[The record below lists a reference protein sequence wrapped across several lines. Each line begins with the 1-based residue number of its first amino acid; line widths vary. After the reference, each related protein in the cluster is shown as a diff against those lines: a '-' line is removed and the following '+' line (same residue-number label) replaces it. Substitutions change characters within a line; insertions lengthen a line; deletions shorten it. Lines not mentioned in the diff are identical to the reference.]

1 MFKRLKTLLLASLG
15 TFALCCGAGFS
26 YWIYSELANRDIK
39 SGAEIEDIYENYNTG
54 KPNPITQ
61 YEMYLFPSTWYLS
74 QYKTDKNLPE
84 LKYGYIDRS
93 LDENGNIVDKY
104 MIPNSAGILI
114 NQSKVPIETTN
125 QYCNDIDTYDAETKG
140 ATEYKTFKKPKNND
154 SEPLFEFNSGKNF
167 PKLYESY
174 MHPSGGKGWDD
185 YGNVEQDL
193 SDDVNVDLNASE
205 SSFQETE
212 KDPNN
217 TNQFIGKPI
226 YQKLNI
232 DDRLGYW
239 YDLNVE
245 EGRYLPIK
253 LSFSGS
259 ISPETFL
266 KLVSNP
272 RADLGDSNAWHN
284 YAFANWCYYDPNLP
298 SIKKPYEEPVDGFSN
313 YDRAN
318 LFDVL
323 NNFETV
329 SVLNK
334 NTGKRV
340 IRLFST
346 FNNGKDYHETDKMS
360 KIEFGNIKIDSV
372 EFLSKGYRDGLKVE
386 FKTKFKDN
394 NNKIQYRYQTRYF
407 TFEEG
412 DQKQQVSINGVDY
425 NINTATLNNF
435 NTDDNQLTYIDFSGV
450 FSEFKKESEGW
461 WDAKYWYTYDYGNWS
476 NTSGPQFN
484 DLPVNNPLN
493 YNDNKTIFSSGDY
506 NVYALGVD
514 KTYSSRNDI
523 DEAEQDLN
531 SLMGAMLKQEG
542 VNSYVG
548 LSGSIK
554 DKELN
559 KFINKDG
566 NNIIFI
572 NGHYRPN
579 DYRAYA
585 LFYERILDLKTVIN
599 TPVNK
604 IPESDGIYNETSSGA
619 LVSHYEKVYDGSR
632 NLFLEDNNFYLG
644 SPSATNKFEF
654 QPDTD
659 ESGKPVSVNSKN
671 KFIYKINSLD
681 MTKVDSLFF
690 SIRVEKMYS
699 ILSQNVKFNLSPGH
713 DGRMLFEN
721 TSGSELTG
729 NGKING
735 DESNTFVNAS
745 EYIEEV
751 QIRGEVPNPDD
762 PNGGTMTSTFKS
774 FKLKE
779 KEGTSPYAYYSFVLV
794 YNPST
799 YSPFNF
805 DVYAYKQKNL
815 FVKIFNEEPSLYA
828 KGEKKGFLNHEDGE
842 YFYKL
847 YDYNISMDDTDIYS
861 FNKDTSQLMTIG
873 NVFKN
878 YCTERHINEN
888 NLGPDFKDPET
899 SVNDNDET
907 YYLIDHV
914 TKIIIAKAT
923 YNEVTKDFDI
933 KVNSGTL
940 LNIKKNHV
948 LYVITHYTYE
958 NDPYNPL
965 NPASALHN

>member
-39 SGAEIEDIYENYNTG
+39 SGVEIEDIYENYNTG

-74 QYKTDKNLPE
+74 QYKIGEKLPE

-93 LDENGNIVDKY
+93 LDDSGNIVDKY
-104 MIPNSAGILI
+104 MIPNSAGILT
-114 NQSKVPIETTN
+114 NQIEVPIETTN
-125 QYCNDIDTYDAETKG
+125 QYCYDIDTYDVNG
-140 ATEYKTFKKPKNND
+140 ATEYKTFKKPKNSD
-154 SEPLFEFNSGKNF
+154 SEPLFEFNAGKNF
-167 PKLYESY
+167 PKLHESY
-174 MHPSGGKGWDD
+174 SHPDGVAGWND

-193 SDDVNVDLNASE
+193 SDDDNVDLNASE

-212 KDPNN
+212 RDPNN
-217 TNQFIGKPI
+217 LDQFIGKPI

-239 YDLNVE
+239 YDLNVN

-266 KLVSNP
+266 KLVPNP

-284 YAFANWCYYDPNLP
+284 FAFANWCYYDPNLP

-323 NNFETV
+323 NNLETV

-334 NTGKRV
+334 DTGKRV

-346 FNNGKDYHETDKMS
+346 FNNGKDYHETEKMS
-360 KIEFGNIKIDSV
+360 YSDFKKIDKKSV

-386 FKTKFKDN
+386 FKTKLEDN

-412 DQKQQVSINGVDY
+412 DQKQQVTINGTQY

-435 NTDDNQLTYIDFSGV
+435 NTDDHPLTYIDFSGV
-450 FSEFKKESEGW
+450 FSEFKEESEF
-461 WDAKYWYTYDYGNWS
+461 DLSSFSRKYWYTFDYGDWS
-476 NTSGPQFN
+476 NASGPQFN
-484 DLPVNNPLN
+484 DLPANNPLN

-506 NVYALGVD
+506 NVYAIGVD
-514 KTYSSRNDI
+514 ATYSSI
-523 DEAEQDLN
+523 GEAEKDLN
-531 SLMGAMLKQEG
+531 TLMGAMLKQEG

-572 NGHYRPN
+572 NGH
-579 DYRAYA
+579 DDSGAYRAYA
-585 LFYERILDLKTVIN
+585 LFYERILDLKTVISA
-599 TPVNK
+599 PVNK
-604 IPESDGIYNETSSGA
+604 TPESDGIYNETSSGA
-619 LVSHYEKVYDGSR
+619 LVDHYENVFDTSR

-644 SPSATNKFEF
+644 SPNQNNKFEF
-654 QPDTD
+654 LPDKD
-659 ESGKPVSVNSKN
+659 NDGKPVSVNSKN

-681 MTKVDSLFF
+681 MTNVDSLFF

-699 ILSQNVKFNLSPGH
+699 VLSKNVTFNLSPAH
-713 DGRMLFEN
+713 NGRMLFEN
-721 TSGSELTG
+721 TSGKELTDT
-729 NGKING
+729 GKING

-751 QIRGEVPNPDD
+751 IIRGEVPNPDD
-762 PNGGTMTSTFKS
+762 PNSGTMSSTFKS

-779 KEGTSPYAYYSFVLV
+779 KDGTSPYAYYSFVLV
-794 YNPST
+794 YNPSI
-799 YSPFNF
+799 YKPFNF

-815 FVKIFNEEPSLYA
+815 FVKIFDEAPKAYTSE
-828 KGEKKGFLNHEDGE
+828 EKKGFLNHEEGN
-842 YFYKL
+842 YFFKL
-847 YDYNISMDDTDIYS
+847 YDYNVSMSDTDVYTNSEEINVS
-861 FNKDTSQLMTIG
+861 FTID

-878 YCTERHINEN
+878 FCTARHVNAN
-888 NLGPDFKDPET
+888 NRGPDYKDPET
-899 SVNDNDET
+899 SASDNEET

-923 YNEVTKDFDI
+923 YNGETKDFDI

-948 LYVITHYTYE
+948 LYVITNHTYE

-965 NPASALHN
+965 NPASVLHN

>member
-39 SGAEIEDIYENYNTG
+39 SGAEIENIYENYNTG

-93 LDENGNIVDKY
+93 LDENGKIVDKY
-104 MIPNSAGILI
+104 MIPNSAGILV
-114 NQSKVPIETTN
+114 NQSSVPLETTN
-125 QYCNDIDTYDAETKG
+125 QYCNDIDTYDANGT
-140 ATEYKTFKKPKNND
+140 TNYKTFKLPKN
-154 SEPLFEFNSGKNF
+154 SEPRFEKGLGFNLESGYKV
-167 PKLYESY
+167 
-174 MHPSGGKGWDD
+174 PSGESGF
-185 YGNVEQDL
+185 N
-193 SDDVNVDLNASE
+193 DVGSFKLDITDTVGVIPSTDGDGV
-205 SSFQETE
+205 FQETE
-212 KDPNN
+212 STGHGGTD
-217 TNQFIGKPI
+217 GKTI
-226 YQKLNI
+226 YQFLNI
-232 DDRLGYW
+232 DDRLGYR
-239 YDLNVE
+239 YELE
-245 EGRYLPIK
+245 ASEGRFLPIK

-259 ISPETFL
+259 ISPEIFL
-266 KLVSNP
+266 KLVQNP
-272 RADLGDSNAWHN
+272 RADMSDSNGYHN
-284 YAFANWCYYDPNLP
+284 FAFANWVSYNPTLDGTN
-298 SIKKPYEEPVDGFSN
+298 KPYNEPTDGFSN
-313 YDRAN
+313 YDKSN

-323 NNFETV
+323 ANLESI
-329 SVLNK
+329 SVENK
-334 NTGKRV
+334 TSGKRE
-340 IRLFST
+340 IRLFAA
-346 FNNGKDYHETDKMS
+346 FNNGKDYPSGTETNDKFNP
-360 KIEFGNIKIDSV
+360 EFQ
-372 EFLSKGYRDGLKVE
+372 SKGRRDGLKVE
-386 FKTKFKDN
+386 YKTKVNLSSEQSYYK
-394 NNKIQYRYQTRYF
+394 YQTRYF
-407 TFEEG
+407 TFQKG
-412 DQKQQVSINGVDY
+412 DQNLSY
-425 NINTATLNNF
+425 NINGNSKNYNIAFLNNF
-435 NTDDNQLTYIDFSGV
+435 NTDNNYLEYIDFAGV
-450 FSEFKKESEGW
+450 HAYADVNRRGN
-461 WDAKYWYTYDYGNWS
+461 ATIDYGSWS
-476 NTSGPQFN
+476 NEVSLANDRITFNPDYSTYPNDVSNNRDIFAEGDKNIYAICVNNEYDNKQTAINDIN
-484 DLPVNNPLN
+484 DLVNGM
-493 YNDNKTIFSSGDY
+493 KKGTSF
-506 NVYALGVD
+506 
-514 KTYSSRNDI
+514 
-523 DEAEQDLN
+523 
-531 SLMGAMLKQEG
+531 
-542 VNSYVG
+542 NSYVG
-548 LSGSIK
+548 KFGSLK
-554 DKELN
+554 DKELSAFN
-559 KFINKDG
+559 NTSG
-566 NNIIFI
+566 NNILIVEYVYDGLI
-572 NGHYRPN
+572 KDTTY
-579 DYRAYA
+579 YRAYA

-604 IPESDGIYNETSSGA
+604 TPESDGIYNEASSGA

-632 NLFLEDNNFYLG
+632 NLFLEENNFYLG
-644 SPSATNKFEF
+644 SPSTTNKFEF

-681 MTKVDSLFF
+681 MTSVDSLFF

-721 TSGSELTG
+721 TSGKELTDT
-729 NGKING
+729 GKING

-751 QIRGEVPNPDD
+751 TIRGEVPNPDE

-828 KGEKKGFLNHEDGE
+828 NGGKKGFLNHEDGE

-899 SVNDNDET
+899 GVNDNNET